1 MNDLLGVSMVVDTT
15 SGAVRGKTG
24 ISRNGRVFMEY
35 LGIPYGIA
43 ERFEPPQSPEPW
55 PGIRDALNYGSQ
67 CLQIEFFTSRIVGDE
82 NCLFINLFRPVIRET
97 NEFFDAV
104 GPRLLPVLVFIH
116 GGYFMSGSSNSYR
129 PEYFMDED
137 VVLITFNYRVG
148 AFGFLNTGDEFLR
161 GNQGLKDQV
170 LALKWVQNNV
180 RNFGGDPN
188 RVTIFGSSAGGASV
202 HYHMLSRMSKH
213 LFSRAISQSGTAIKV
228 WSFARHPREQAKR
241 LATKLGCPW
250 DKPQS
255 MVDCLKSMDALKI
268 VQTHLE
274 YRTVLLH
281 PLAIYAPSVE
291 AVLDENTFLSDE
303 PLTLMKNGGIVNN
316 VPWLTG
322 VNAEDGLIYSARIIR
337 NKRLITE
344 IEDNWYETAPKLLGY
359 GDNDKKELTSQI
371 TEYYFGPNPALDFN
385 WAFQNFTNLF
395 SDRLYNTATHIAIQE
410 HSKSSPVYAYY
421 YNYRGKFSFSNLLLL
436 TGQLPPI
443 VDIGISL
450 TRNFIRRI
458 SRLPKNNLGVCHGD
472 EILMLFNLGVL
483 SNVHK
488 AHRDYDMSKSV
499 VKLWTDFACGENNL
513 VFRNVTLERVN
524 PLGFDI
530 PYLKMDAKAAVIGE
544 PFADRVRFGESLQLF

>member
-1 MNDLLGVSMVVDTT
+1 MAIIKQAVLAVPLALMTYFYRDSDLLGISPVVDTM

-35 LGIPYGIA
+35 LGIPFASPPVGDL
-43 ERFEPPQSPEPW
+43 RFEPPQPPEPW
-55 PGIRDALNYGSQ
+55 TEIRQAMNYGSQ
-67 CLQIEFFTSRIVGDE
+67 CLQIEFFTSKIVGQED
-82 NCLFINLFRPVIRET
+82 CLYINVFRPVIRQT

-104 GPRLLPVLVFIH
+104 GPRLLPVMVFIH
-116 GGYFMSGSSNSYR
+116 GGYFMAGSSNRYR

-148 AFGFLNTGDEFLR
+148 SFGFLNTGDEFLR

-170 LALKWVQNNV
+170 CALKWVQNNI

-202 HYHMLSRMSKH
+202 HYHMLSKMSKG
-213 LFSRAISQSGTAIKV
+213 LFSRAISQSGTAIKI

-241 LATKLGCPW
+241 LAATLGCPW

-255 MVDCLKSMDALKI
+255 MVDCFKSMDALKI

-281 PLAIYAPSVE
+281 PLAIYAPSIE
-291 AVLDENTFLSDE
+291 AVLDENTFLTDE
-303 PLTLMKNGGIVNN
+303 PLSLMKNGGIASH

-322 VNAEDGLIYSARIIR
+322 VNSEDGLIYSARIIR
-337 NKRLITE
+337 NRRLISD
-344 IEDNWYETAPKLLGY
+344 IEDNWFETAPKLLGY
-359 GDNDKKELTSQI
+359 VDNDKKELTREI
-371 TEYYFGPNPALDFN
+371 TEYYFGHDPAVDFN

-410 HSKSSPVYAYY
+410 HSKSSPVYPYY

-443 VDIGISL
+443 VDIGITL
-450 TRNFIRRI
+450 TKNFLRRI
-458 SRLPKNNLGVCHGD
+458 SSVPKINLG
-472 EILMLFNLGVL
+472 
-483 SNVHK
+483 SQ
-488 AHRDYDMSKSV
+488 
-499 VKLWTDFACGENNL
+499 T
-513 VFRNVTLERVN
+513 
-524 PLGFDI
+524 
-530 PYLKMDAKAAVIGE
+530 
-544 PFADRVRFGESLQLF
+544 